1 LFIQA
6 VQEALSTLNQLL
18 GNMSK
23 SAVVQSQNTFSK
35 IFLQAFDL
43 RKTAGFDIED
53 INKLDE
59 RCFKVVVQMVFK
71 LNDTAFRPMFSKFL
85 QWASSDGDLSRMRT
99 FYGFLDVLIESLSVS
114 SVFSTWFCD
123 SPL

>member
-1 LFIQA
+1 
-6 VQEALSTLNQLL
+6 
-18 GNMSK
+18 MSK
-23 SAVVQSQNTFSK
+23 SAVVQSQSTFSK

-43 RKTAGFDIED
+43 RKTASFDIED

-59 RCFKVVVQMVFK
+59 QCFKVVVQMVFK

-85 QWASSDGDLSRMRT
+85 QWASNDKDLLRMRT

-114 SVFSTWFCD
+114 IIIHVVFLLAR
-123 SPL
+123 PYMLIL